1 MRIPIRTEQAPLPVG
16 PYNQAIAA
24 GNLVFTAGQVAI
36 DPATGQLTGDITAQT
51 TQVLQNLQAVLQA
64 AGSDLAHVVKTTV
77 FLADMNDFAA
87 MNTIYAQNFP
97 DPAPARSCV
106 QAARLPLG
114 ALVEIEAIAVV
125 PPAPAKA

>member
-1 MRIPIRTEQAPLPVG
+1 MRTPIRTEQAPLPVG
-16 PYNQAIAA
+16 PYHQAIAT

-87 MNTIYAQNFP
+87 MNAVYAQNFP

-114 ALVEIEAIAVV
+114 ALVEIEAIAIVSDSL
-125 PPAPAKA
+125 PKT